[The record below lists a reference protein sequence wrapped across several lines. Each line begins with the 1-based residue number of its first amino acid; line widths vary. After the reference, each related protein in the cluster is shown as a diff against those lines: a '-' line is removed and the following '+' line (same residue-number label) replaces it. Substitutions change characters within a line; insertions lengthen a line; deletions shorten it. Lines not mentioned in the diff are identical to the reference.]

1 MRGACSGLFNRLP
14 PHHSWF
20 AAFAAGPLPKG
31 RGNKSEDD
39 KTMATF
45 KFELVSPERILMSV
59 DADQVVVPG
68 ADGDFAVLSGHA
80 PVITTL
86 RPGVIDVTAGTT
98 RKRLFVKGGFAEV
111 DPERLTVLAQ
121 KAYDVDEMS
130 ASIVSSELSA
140 AEAELA
146 AATDDEAKMMA
157 DTLVSELKR
166 LAAKA
171 A

>member
-1 MRGACSGLFNRLP
+1 M
-14 PHHSWF
+14 
-20 AAFAAGPLPKG
+20 AG
-31 RGNKSEDD
+31 
-39 KTMATF
+39 TF

-68 ADGDFAVLSGHA
+68 ADGDFAVLAGHA

-86 RPGVIDVTAGTT
+86 RPGVLDVTIGNT
-98 RKRLFVKGGFAEV
+98 KRRVFVKSGFAEV
-111 DPERLTVLAQ
+111 DPTRLTVLAQ
-121 KAYDVDEMS
+121 TAFNVEDMTASVVADE
-130 ASIVSSELSA
+130 LKK

-146 AATDDEAKMMA
+146 AAKDDASRAAA

-166 LAAKA
+166 LSVKA